1 MAEFAKEVLRVNVE
15 DEMKKSYLDYAMSVI
30 VGRALPDVRDGLKPV
45 HRRVLFAM
53 KELGNDYNKTRIKS
67 ARVVGDVTGKYHPHG
82 DVAVYDTVVRM
93 AQDFS
98 LRYLLVDGQG
108 NFGSVDGDSP
118 AAMRYT
124 EVRLTKLAAE
134 LLRDIDR
141 DTVNF
146 KPNYDGTLDEPTVL
160 PTMIPNLLVNGSAG
174 IAVGM
179 ATNIPPQN
187 LGEVIDG
194 TLALMQNPELSVDE
208 LMKFIPGPDFPTA
221 GIINGIAGVVEAY
234 RTGRGRIHVR
244 GRADIERDGNREQ
257 IIITELPYQVNKAR
271 LIEKIAELHKE
282 KLIEGI
288 AGDGLRDESDK
299 DGMRVVIDVRRGE
312 NAEVLLNNLYRQTQ
326 LQTVFG
332 INMVALVGGQPKVL
346 NLKQIL
352 ECFIAHRREVVTR
365 RTVFEIRKA
374 RSRAHILEGLTVA
387 LANIDEMIELIKTSP
402 TPVEAKERMLAKKWS
417 PGLVAALLNG
427 ASDRTRPEDAKFYEG
442 LSEAG
447 YQLSEIQAKEILEM
461 RLARLTGLEQDKLSQ
476 EYQEILR
483 HILELFRILDEP
495 DRLNE
500 VITEELNGIKTNFA
514 DKRRTV
520 IETSQADLEA
530 EDLIKPE
537 DVVVTLSHA
546 GYVKRQPLTAYRAQ
560 KRGGKGRS
568 ATNLKEED
576 FVERL
581 WVVNTH
587 DTLLTFTSA
596 GRVFK
601 TKVYRVPE
609 ASSGARGRPIVNLI
623 PIEPGEKIQAI
634 LPIRDFTDDKSIC
647 FATRNGV
654 VKKTALSFFANVR
667 SNGIRAIEFDD
678 GDGLVGV
685 GLTDGNSDIM
695 LFGSNGRAVRFSEDV
710 LRELGRTARGVRGMR
725 FDDDG
730 KVVSLIIA
738 DSKFVAQDSDDEES
752 DAAQAT
758 EIAAIIEGTEAIEGA
773 EAIELLD
780 VAGPQILTATERGYG
795 KRTPLRAFPRKG
807 RGGKGVIAIK
817 CSDRN
822 GPLVAA
828 IQIDDVDGLMLISD
842 QGTLVRTRASEIAKV
857 GRNTQGVTL
866 MRMVEAEKLIGI
878 VRVDKEEAPELDD
891 DMPLNAPE
899 ITPSN
904 AADLSPGSEPTA

>member
-221 GIINGIAGVVEAY
+221 GIINGVAGVVEAY

-402 TPVEAKERMLAKKWS
+402 TPVEAKERMLAKKWL

-780 VAGPQILTATERGYG
+780 AAGPQILTATERGYG

-822 GPLVAA
+822 GSLVAA